1 MLEVSYKDGITNV
14 RIFEMMKEKPR
25 LLLSV
30 NERKLQY
37 FGHLVRASGK
47 QRTLLDGKIGGKRRK
62 GRQRNTWAKDI
73 CSWTG
78 RPYAECVRLAEIRIG
93 WRAMI
98 ADFLREMAP

>member
-14 RIFEMMKEKPR
+14 RIFEMMTEKPR

-30 NERKLQY
+30 EERKLLY

-62 GRQRNTWAKDI
+62 GNTWAKVI

-78 RPYAECVRLAEIRIG
+78 RPYAECVRLTENRIG
-93 WRAMI
+93 WTAVI
-98 ADFLREMAP
+98 DDLLREMAQ